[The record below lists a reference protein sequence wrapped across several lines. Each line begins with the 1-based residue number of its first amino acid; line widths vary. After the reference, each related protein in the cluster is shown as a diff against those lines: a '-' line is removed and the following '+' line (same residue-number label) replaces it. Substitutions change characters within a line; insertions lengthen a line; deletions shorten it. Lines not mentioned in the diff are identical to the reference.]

1 MIKEECE
8 LSIIYLEEIMER
20 CVNDEGGVRSPLPE
34 YYAIECA
41 IRALE
46 QEIAFDKIKANILTL
61 QTYKLFEGEKDVYV
75 KRDDVLKI
83 FEKYTEGEEKKLR

>member
-1 MIKEECE
+1 MIKEERE
-8 LSIIYLEEIMER
+8 LSIIYLKGIMEKYVESER
-20 CVNDEGGVRSPLPE
+20 GIRSPLPE

-46 QEIAFDKIKANILTL
+46 QETPLDKIKAEIMKL

-75 KRDDVLKI
+75 ERDDVLKI
-83 FEKYTEGEEKKLR
+83 IDKYKAESEEEE